1 MPPPLIT
8 LKDITLAFGETPLFT
23 GAELAIHANDRI
35 CLVGRNG
42 AGKSTLL
49 KVIANISQADGGE
62 RFVQPGTRIAY
73 LPQEPDFTGYDT
85 VKEFVNEGLADQGL
99 DAAYKAD
106 ICMEAL
112 GISGDLDPATLS
124 GGEARRAALARV
136 IAPEPDIL
144 LLDEPTNHLDMP
156 TIQWLEQEL
165 GGYRGAIV
173 LISHDRRFLET
184 LTHTTFWLD
193 RGIVRRMDEGFG
205 QFDTWSEEIL
215 TQELTESKKL
225 DKLIAQE
232 TVWSRQGISAR
243 RKRNMGRMRRLHD
256 LRQDRAAQISTP
268 GQVKLAAKSGDSS
281 GKLVADVEDIRKSY
295 GDTVILEKFS
305 TRILRGDKV
314 GIIGPNGA
322 GKTTLVR
329 ILLGEIQP
337 ESGKVKM
344 GTKLTPVFLDQT
356 RSQLDTSKSV
366 WDTLCDQGGDQV
378 FVGGVGRHVV
388 SYLKDFLFAP
398 SQAKSPVGSLSGGER
413 NRLLLAKALAMPSN
427 LLVLDEPT
435 NDLDID
441 TLDIL
446 QEVLSDYDG
455 TVLLVSHDRDFL
467 DRIVT
472 STIVLEGDGEV
483 QEYPGGYSDYLTQKK
498 ENKAPATPK
507 NKALEKPKG
516 ASAKKKMKLSYQ
528 QERALTMIPQ
538 QIDELDKTIKK
549 LSKNMEDTN
558 QSAGRSTEL
567 IKLSNSLTESIKI
580 KESLEEE
587 WLALEMLKEG
597 LSDS

>member
-23 GAELAIHANDRI
+23 GAELAIHGNDRI

-49 KVIANISQADGGE
+49 KVIADISQADGGE

-85 VKEFVNEGLADQGL
+85 VSAFVNEGLLDQGP

-106 ICMEAL
+106 IYMEAL
-112 GISGDLDPATLS
+112 GISGDLDPAILS
-124 GGEARRAALARV
+124 GGEARRAALALV

-144 LLDEPTNHLDMP
+144 LLDEPTNHLDIT

-165 GGYRGAIV
+165 AGYRGAIV

-184 LTHTTFWLD
+184 LTQTTFWLD
-193 RGIVRRMDEGFG
+193 RGIVRRMDDGFER
-205 QFDTWSEEIL
+205 FDAWSEEIL
-215 TQELTESKKL
+215 TQEQTETKKL
-225 DKLIAQE
+225 NKLIAQE
-232 TVWSRQGISAR
+232 TAWSRQGISAR
-243 RKRNMGRMRRLHD
+243 RKRNMGRMRRLQD
-256 LRQDRAAQISTP
+256 LRGERAAQISTP
-268 GQVKLAAKSGDSS
+268 GQVKLAARSGDSS
-281 GKLVADVEDIRKSY
+281 GKLVADVEDIHKSY
-295 GDTVILEKFS
+295 GDRVILDKFS
-305 TRILRGDKV
+305 TRILRGDKL

-322 GKTTLVR
+322 GKTTLVKL
-329 ILLGEIQP
+329 LLGEIQP
-337 ESGKVKM
+337 DSGNIKL
-344 GTKLTPVFLDQT
+344 GTSLTPVFLDQT
-356 RSQLDTSKSV
+356 RSQLNPSKTV

-378 FVGGVGRHVV
+378 FVGGVGRHVI
-388 SYLKDFLFAP
+388 SYLKDFLFEP

-455 TVLLVSHDRDFL
+455 TLLLVSHDRDFL
-467 DRIVT
+467 DRLVT
-472 STIVLEGDGEV
+472 STIVLEGDGNA
-483 QEYPGGYSDYLTQKK
+483 QEYPGGYSDYLIQRA
-498 ENKAPATPK
+498 EIETPT
-507 NKALEKPKG
+507 G
-516 ASAKKKMKLSYQ
+516 GKKKTQTKAQKTSPKKKIKLSYK
-528 QERALTMIPQ
+528 QERALNQIPD
-538 QIDELDKTIKK
+538 QIEKLDQEILE
-549 LSKNMEDTN
+549 LSKKMKYAD
-558 QSAGRSTEL
+558 QSAGNSNSL
-567 IKLSNSLTESIKI
+567 INISNSLTKVLKL

-587 WLALEMLKEG
+587 WLALEMLKEN
-597 LSDS
+597 LVAS

>member
-1 MPPPLIT
+1 H
-8 LKDITLAFGETPLFT
+8 G
-23 GAELAIHANDRI
+23 NDRI

-49 KVIANISQADGGE
+49 KVIADISQADGGE
-62 RFVQPGTRIAY
+62 RFVQPGTQIAY
-73 LPQEPDFTGYDT
+73 LPQEPDFGGYDT
-85 VKEFVNEGLADQGL
+85 VRAFVNEGLADQGP

-106 ICMEAL
+106 IYMEAL
-112 GISGDLDPATLS
+112 GISGDLDPTTLS

-165 GGYRGAIV
+165 AGYRGAIV

-184 LTHTTFWLD
+184 LTRTTFWLD

-205 QFDTWSEEIL
+205 RFDAWSEEIL
-215 TQELTESKKL
+215 TQEQTETKKL

-232 TVWSRQGISAR
+232 TVWSHQGITAR
-243 RKRNMGRMRRLHD
+243 RKRNMGRMRRLRD
-256 LRQDRAAQISTP
+256 LRRDRAAQISTP
-268 GQVKLAAKSGDSS
+268 GQVKLAAKSGESS
-281 GKLVADVEDIRKSY
+281 GKLVVDVEDICKSY
-295 GDTVILEKFS
+295 GDTVILDKFS

-329 ILLGEIQP
+329 ILLGDLP
-337 ESGKVKM
+337 PDSGKIKL
-344 GTKLTPVFLDQT
+344 GTSLTPVFLDQT
-356 RSQLDTSKSV
+356 RSQLDPSKSV

-378 FVGGVGRHVV
+378 FVGGIGRHVI

-455 TVLLVSHDRDFL
+455 TLLLVSHDRDFL

-472 STIVLEGDGEV
+472 STISLEGDGQV
-483 QEYPGGYSDYLTQKK
+483 QEYPGGYSDYLTQRQEYITSAKP
-498 ENKAPATPK
+498 KA
-507 NKALEKPKG
+507 KADEKPKTT
-516 ASAKKKMKLSYQ
+516 SAKKKKKLSYK
-528 QERALTMIPQ
+528 QERALLMIPD
-538 QIDELDKTIKK
+538 QIDELDLEIEI
-549 LSKNMEDTN
+549 LSKKMENTN
-558 QSAGRSTEL
+558 QFAGNANEL
-567 IKLSNSLTESIKI
+567 INLSNSITKMIKI

-587 WLALEMLKEG
+587 WLALELLKEN
-597 LSDS
+597 LTES